1 MTNRTKKILRCGI
14 RDFIETG
21 KSITSGRLYK
31 NHDFGI
37 KPAMIRKEL
46 SELQDKGYLHQIHT
60 SGGRFPTNK
69 AYRYFVGKL
78 LEDNPRMTRKSVGTS
93 ILDEFMSQ
101 ERRSFARELA
111 NYLEALSVVY
121 EPSKDSFY
129 NSGLKELFDNI
140 DFEEK
145 SELSSIVEDFEKLE
159 RRLMKKKKW
168 WEKEKQWPQVFIG
181 ESPVTESRQLA
192 VVAQQFSTDKDKI
205 LILAIG
211 PRRMDYRKPI
221 GLFKYLEQNIKNYDK

>member
-1 MTNRTKKILRCGI
+1 MTNRTKQILIEGI
-14 RDFIETG
+14 KDFIETG
-21 KSITSGRLYK
+21 QSITSGRLYK
-31 NHDFGI
+31 RHDFGI

-46 SELQDKGYLHQIHT
+46 SELQDEGYLHQIHT

-69 AYRYFVGKL
+69 AYRYFVSKL
-78 LEDNPRMTRKSVGTS
+78 LESDVKPRRKSIGTS
-93 ILDEFMSQ
+93 ILDEFMSR

-111 NYLEALSVVY
+111 NYLKALSVVY
-121 EPSKDSFY
+121 EPSNESFY
-129 NSGLKELFDNI
+129 NSGLKELFDSV

-159 RRLMKKKKW
+159 RRLMKKKNW

-181 ESPVTESRQLA
+181 ESPVTESRELA
-192 VVAQQFSTDKDKI
+192 VIAQEFSVDKDKI

-211 PRRMDYRKPI
+211 PRCMDYRKPI
-221 GLFKYLEQNIKNYDK
+221 GLFKYLEKNIKNYDK